1 MPGEISVHPS
11 EVLRLG
17 NNGYWWNWPFLIASY
32 IRDVKSWILRVILLI
47 CGFNNSQKKKLMCVL
62 FRSCARSLILYFK
75 SKKTLLIKH
84 PLIATYKKSFIL
96 QMLRDIVLINY
107 CLRNYKGLSLSLSL
121 SLIFHSSKKYERK
134 REGERERIRIQ

>member
-1 MPGEISVHPS
+1 MPGEISVHLS

-17 NNGYWWNWPFLIASY
+17 NNGYWWNWSFLIASY

-47 CGFNNSQKKKLMCVL
+47 CGFNNSQKKKLTCVL
-62 FRSCARSLILYFK
+62 FRTCARSRILFFNSLSPK

-107 CLRNYKGLSLSLSL
+107 CIRNYKGQTLSLSHHKD
-121 SLIFHSSKKYERK
+121 IFIHLHFKS
-134 REGERERIRIQ
+134 